1 MKGLARWCFKHRK
14 VVLLVWLLALV
25 GSSTPSR
32 LAGTSFS
39 TKFSLPNTPSATALN
54 LLQKDFP
61 AASGSS
67 DQIVL
72 HATSGTVRD
81 APLEARAQRMLA
93 DIATLPHVRSVVS
106 PYSTQGS
113 GQISND
119 GTVAFATVN
128 FNEQPQNLSKAAVQ
142 RVITSAQ
149 AAGDQRLAVA
159 VGGPDVENAERQ
171 SPSRST
177 GLGVVFALIVLGLAF
192 GALFAAVLPLI
203 TALIAIG
210 VGYSITGLLT
220 HVFSISSFATI
231 LGILIGLGVGVDY
244 ALLIVTR
251 HRAGL
256 RGGRSVEESAVN
268 SLNTAGRA
276 VLFAGITVCIAL
288 LGQFALGVSFLYG
301 VAVSAAITVAL
312 TMLASLT
319 LLPALLGFLGPKVL
333 SRRQRA
339 RLRVTGPVAE
349 EVAGFWYRW
358 AKGIER
364 RPVLPAVLA
373 LAAVVV
379 IALPIFSLRLGLDDA
394 GSDPAGT
401 TSHQA
406 YELLAEGFG
415 PGFNGPLEL
424 VAELPQPADEARFDS
439 LVHALARQPGVV
451 AVTPSIVS
459 PNGTVAIAQVYPS
472 TSPQSV
478 ETSALVARLRDDV
491 IPAAEAGT
499 GLRVYVG
506 GSTASQVDFAHVL
519 SSKLFL
525 FVGVVIVLGFLLL
538 MALFRSLLIPLI
550 ASVMNLLSVGA
561 ALGIMNAIFEWGWG
575 RSLFAISTIAPVE
588 VFVPVIMISILFGLS
603 MDYEVFL
610 VSRMHEEWLLKRDN
624 RSRRHPRPGGDRPG
638 DHRRRRHHDPGLR
651 VVRVRRR
658 HRHQAV
664 RHRAGRRDH
673 HRRLHRPHGV
683 GALAHAPLR
692 QGQLVAPGLARPD
705 RAAAPR
711 GGRRPPGVA
720 GGGAGH
726 GRLVVVV
733 AATYEFGRSSAGAV
747 AVTAA
752 RTGAGRRHERS
763 APAPPGPAHSPLVLL
778 GPSDSAPPTSA
789 KSGVQ
794 HLDRRGEVEGAR
806 RRRGVVGEGVTDL
819 AVHAV
824 DGLHP
829 LAQHRLLLA
838 EPEEVEAD
846 RAVVQRVGGRAA
858 HDLAPLG
865 LAGVGRLALPQLH
878 VGEVR
883 GGHLHVEADG
893 VLPASA
899 RTGSPGR
906 PGSGWRSRRG
916 RGPTA
921 GRWRR
926 TRPLPAGRRAR
937 SRTRAGGR
945 ARGCRCRR

>member
-1 MKGLARWCFKHRK
+1 MKGLARWCFRHRK
-14 VVLLVWLLALV
+14 VVLLLWLLALV
-25 GSSTPSR
+25 GFFDAGR

-39 TKFSLPNTPSATALN
+39 TKFSLPNTPSATALT
-54 LLQKDFP
+54 LLQADFP
-61 AASGSS
+61 AVAGSS

-81 APLEARAQRMLA
+81 ATVESRAQRMLA
-93 DIATLPHVRSVVS
+93 EVATLPHVRSVVS
-106 PYSTQGS
+106 PFAPQGA
-113 GQISND
+113 GQISKD

-128 FNEQPQNLSKAAVQ
+128 FNEQSQNLSKAAAQ
-142 RVITSAQ
+142 RVITIAQ
-149 AAGDQRLAVA
+149 AAGDQRLQVA
-159 VGGPDVENAERQ
+159 LGGPDVENAERQ

-256 RGGRSVEESAVN
+256 RGGRGVEQSAIN

-319 LLPALLGFLGPKVL
+319 LLPALLGFLGMKVM

-339 RLRVTGPVAE
+339 AMRATGPVAE
-349 EVAGFWYRW
+349 EVSGFWRRW
-358 AKGIER
+358 ANGIER

-394 GSDPAGT
+394 GSDPSGT

-406 YELLAEGFG
+406 YDLLAEGFG
-415 PGFNGPLEL
+415 PGFNGPFEL
-424 VAELPQPADEARFDS
+424 VAKLPRRADEATF
-439 LVHALARQPGVV
+439 VALIHTVSRQPGVV
-451 AVTPSIVS
+451 VATPATVS
-459 PNGTVAIAQVYPS
+459 PSGAVAIAQVYPS

-478 ETSALVARLRDDV
+478 QTSALLARLRDHV
-491 IPAAEAGT
+491 IPAAEGGT

-506 GSTASQVDFAHVL
+506 GVTASQVDFAHVL
-519 SSKLFL
+519 SGKLFL
-525 FVGVVIVLGFLLL
+525 FVGVVILLGFLLL

-550 ASVMNLLSVGA
+550 ASIMNLLSVGA

-575 RSLFAISTIAPVE
+575 RSLFAISSIAPVE

-624 RSRRHPRPGGDRPG
+624 AIAVTLGQAETG
-638 DHRRRRHHDPGLR
+638 R
-651 VVRVRRR
+651 VIT
-658 HRHQAV
+658 
-664 RHRAGRRDH
+664 
-673 HRRLHRPHGV
+673 
-683 GALAHAPLR
+683 
-692 QGQLVAPGLARPD
+692 
-705 RAAAPR
+705 AAA
-711 GGRRPPGVA
+711 A
-720 GGGAGH
+720 IMI
-726 GRLVVVV
+726 LVFVSFV
-733 AATYEFGRSSAGAV
+733 FGDNIIIKQFGI
-747 AVTAA
+747 
-752 RTGAGRRHERS
+752 
-763 APAPPGPAHSPLVLL
+763 
-778 GPSDSAPPTSA
+778 
-789 KSGVQ
+789 
-794 HLDRRGEVEGAR
+794 
-806 RRRGVVGEGVTDL
+806 
-819 AVHAV
+819 
-824 DGLHP
+824 
-829 LAQHRLLLA
+829 
-838 EPEEVEAD
+838 
-846 RAVVQRVGGRAA
+846 
-858 HDLAPLG
+858 G
-865 LAGVGRLALPQLH
+865 LAGAIIIDAFIVRTALVPSLMHLFGKANWWLPAWLDRIVPQLH
-878 VGEVR
+878 V
-883 GGHLHVEADG
+883 EAAD
-893 VLPASA
+893 LLAPAA
-899 RTGSPGR
+899 PDRV
-906 PGSGWRSRRG
+906 
-916 RGPTA
+916 TA
-921 GRWRR
+921 DA
-926 TRPLPAGRRAR
+926 T
-937 SRTRAGGR
+937 ST
-945 ARGCRCRR
+945 